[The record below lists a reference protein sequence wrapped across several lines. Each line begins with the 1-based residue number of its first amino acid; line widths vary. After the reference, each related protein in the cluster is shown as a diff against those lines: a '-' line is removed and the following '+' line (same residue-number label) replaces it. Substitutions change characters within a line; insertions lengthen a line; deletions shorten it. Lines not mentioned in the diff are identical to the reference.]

1 MNRALTCAMDSRAC
15 GRNEAQGRSL
25 DREVGSRP
33 TSEELSRIA
42 HQRSGRHEGISIAQR
57 FERPNGRGDTH
68 LGHRYAY

>member
-1 MNRALTCAMDSRAC
+1 MKNAIVLAMSSRAY
-15 GRNEAQGRSL
+15 GRNEAYGKSL
-25 DREVGSRP
+25 DRETSRRS